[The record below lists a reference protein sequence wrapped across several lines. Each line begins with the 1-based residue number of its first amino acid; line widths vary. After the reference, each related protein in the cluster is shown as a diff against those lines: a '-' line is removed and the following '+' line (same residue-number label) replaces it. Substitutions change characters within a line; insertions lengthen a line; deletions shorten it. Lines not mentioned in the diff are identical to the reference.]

1 MSEISIWIAVGTG
14 GAAGAVLRGIIFRAI
29 EQWSPMQTG
38 GSLLAGFGS
47 ARSTLIVN
55 VIGSFVL
62 GAIVGRLPNPTV
74 SASDPALAFWVTGL
88 CGAVTTFS
96 TLCADAIGHA
106 RRGNRTRLAVI
117 LLANPMLGIAALMLG
132 LAKTS

>member
-14 GAAGAVLRGIIFRAI
+14 GATGAMLRGLIFRAI
-29 EQWSPMQTG
+29 EQWSPMQADG
-38 GSLLAGFGS
+38 RLAGFGS

-74 SASDPALAFWVTGL
+74 GASDPALAFWVTGL

-106 RRGNRTRLAVI
+106 RRGNRTRLVVI
-117 LLANPMLGIAALMLG
+117 LLANTMLGLAALMLG
-132 LAKTS
+132 LAMTG

>member
-14 GAAGAVLRGIIFRAI
+14 GAAGAVLRGLIFRAI

-38 GSLLAGFGS
+38 GGLAGFGS

-55 VIGSFVL
+55 VLGSFLL
-62 GAIVGRLPNPTV
+62 GSIVGSLPNPTIG
-74 SASDPALAFWVTGL
+74 AGDPALAFWVTGL

-106 RRGNRTRLAVI
+106 RRGNRARLAVV
-117 LLANPMLGIAALMLG
+117 LLANTMLGIAALMLG
-132 LAKTS
+132 LAMTS

>member
-14 GAAGAVLRGIIFRAI
+14 GAAGAILRGLIFRAI
-29 EQWSPMQTG
+29 EQWSPMQTDG
-38 GSLLAGFGS
+38 RLAGFGS
-47 ARSTLIVN
+47 ARATLIVN

-117 LLANPMLGIAALMLG
+117 LLANTMLGIAALMLG
-132 LAKTS
+132 LAMTS